1 MLNVMMVV
9 MWLLLLLIVD
19 IFTVSIK
26 AVVYLRMKM
35 VTTTLQR
42 RRMMRVMMNRIESVL
57 MVSI

>member
-1 MLNVMMVV
+1 MMVV

-35 VTTTLQR
+35 VTTAALQR